1 MVRVSEARIP
11 PLEPEEFSDELRE
24 RFDQGGDTLNIFR
37 TLANH
42 PDLLRRWAVFA
53 NHILMKSTLDSRT
66 RELVIMRVAWLC
78 RSGYEWGQHVGIAQN
93 IGISIEHIQRV
104 REGSDAPGWDARER
118 LVLEMVD
125 ELHED
130 AHISDQTW
138 AGLSEE
144 FSVQEVMDLV
154 FTAGQ
159 YTLLA
164 MALNSFGVQLETGSL
179 GFDSEL

>member
-1 MVRVSEARIP
+1 MVRVSAARIP

-24 RFDQGGDTLNIFR
+24 RFDSGPDTLNIFR

-42 PDLLRRWAVFA
+42 PDLLKRWTVFA

-66 RELVIMRVAWLC
+66 RELVILRVAWLC
-78 RSGYEWGQHVGIAQN
+78 RSGYEWGQHVAIAQN
-93 IGISIEHIQRV
+93 IGMSIEDIQRV
-104 REGSDAPGWDARER
+104 QEGSNAPGWDSRDR
-118 LVLEMVD
+118 LVLEAVD

-130 AHISDQTW
+130 AHVGDQTW
-138 AGLSEE
+138 NSLSAM
-144 FSVQEVMDLV
+144 FSVQEMMDLV

-164 MALNSFGVQLETGSL
+164 MALNSFGVQLETGSP
-179 GFDSEL
+179 GFD